1 MLGTLSQTHAG
12 AQQDVA
18 RSRQGHAARDG
29 GQVRPKAKLKWGGY
43 VAELVASGE
52 AEIGVHQISEI
63 VRVKGA
69 VFVGPL
75 PAENQNATGY
85 SAGIG
90 ARAKDASAAKALIEF
105 LASPAS
111 DAILKEKGMERP

>member
-12 AQQDVA
+12 AQQEVA

-43 VAELVASGE
+43 VASGE

-90 ARAKDASAAKALIEF
+90 ARAKNASAAKALIEF

>member
-1 MLGTLSQTHAG
+1 VCLVAGEGLGE
-12 AQQDVA
+12 DVGDSLTDPRG
-18 RSRQGHAARDG
+18 RSAG

-43 VAELVASGE
+43 VASGE